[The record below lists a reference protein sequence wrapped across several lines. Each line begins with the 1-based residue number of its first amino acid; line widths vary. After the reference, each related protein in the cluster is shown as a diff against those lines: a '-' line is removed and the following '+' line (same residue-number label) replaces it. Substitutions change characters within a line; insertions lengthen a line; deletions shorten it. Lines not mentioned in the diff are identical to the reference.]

1 MNGNKLK
8 KRNDAGIV
16 TYIVL
21 TVVSLI
27 ILLPILWMFS
37 TAFKQVEDTFAMP
50 PSLIPRPVSL
60 EAFKGIFVNYSFNYY
75 FRNSLIIV
83 VASTALS
90 MIFSCLAGYGVSRF
104 KFMGKGTFLTFLLI
118 TQMFPSIMLLVPFY
132 RIISMYGLTNTHM
145 GLILPY
151 ISFTIPFCTWMMMGY
166 FDTLPISL
174 DESARID
181 GAGRLQTFLLIILPL
196 ALPGLIATGIYS
208 FIQGWNEYMFAMTL
222 ASAEK
227 MKTVPVGIG
236 QMTSENRTMYNDMM
250 AASTVAGIPV
260 TVVFLF
266 LQKYL
271 IGNLAAGA
279 VKQ

>member
-1 MNGNKLK
+1 MRKSKLK
-8 KRNDAGIV
+8 KRNDAGIA

-21 TVVSLI
+21 AVISLV
-27 ILLPILWMFS
+27 ILLPILWMLS
-37 TAFKQVEDTFAMP
+37 TSLKRVEDTFAMP
-50 PSLIPRPVSL
+50 PTLLPSPVSL
-60 EAFKGIFVNYSFNYY
+60 EAYVGIFVNYSFGYY
-75 FRNSLIIV
+75 FRNSLV
-83 VASTALS
+83 VVFSSTLVS

-132 RIISMYGLTNTHM
+132 RLMSLYGLTNTHL

-166 FDTLPISL
+166 FDTLPLSL

-181 GAGRLQTFLLIILPL
+181 GASRLQTFVIIILPL

-222 ASAEK
+222 TSAER

-250 AASTVAGIPV
+250 AASTVAGVPV
-260 TVVFLF
+260 TIVFLI

>member
-1 MNGNKLK
+1 MARGKLK
-8 KRNDAGIV
+8 RRNDAGV
-16 TYIVL
+16 GTYIILVII
-21 TVVSLI
+21 SLI
-27 ILLPILWMFS
+27 ILLPILWMLS
-37 TAFKQVEDTFAMP
+37 TSFKRVEDTFAMP
-50 PSLIPRPVSL
+50 PTLVPNPFSL
-60 EAFKGIFVNYSFNYY
+60 EAYKGIWTNYNFGWY
-75 FRNSLIIV
+75 FRNSLIV
-83 VASTALS
+83 VFSSTIIS

-104 KFMGKGTFLTFLLI
+104 QFMGKGTFLTFLLV

-132 RIISMYGLTNTHM
+132 KLMSTYGLTNSYL

-166 FDTLPISL
+166 FDSLPMSL

-181 GAGRLQTFLLIILPL
+181 GCNRFQTFLLIILPL

-222 ASAEK
+222 TSSEA

-250 AASTVAGIPV
+250 AASSVAGIPV
-260 TVVFLF
+260 TIIFLF